1 MTVTEPLKTRR
12 WRGPWSGRG
21 APLRMRRPQ
30 RGVVAQLVA
39 HSQEMDK
46 ERSPAQVRRT
56 EGSFRFLSWAFSR
69 AAVTNNMHN
78 LQILKILIEI
88 HTENMC

>member
-1 MTVTEPLKTRR
+1 
-12 WRGPWSGRG
+12 
-21 APLRMRRPQ
+21 MRRPRR
-30 RGVVAQLVA
+30 RGVVTPLVA

-46 ERSPAQVRRT
+46 ERSPAQVRRI
-56 EGSFRFLSWAFSR
+56 EGSFRFSSWAFSR

-78 LQILKILIEI
+78 VQNLKILIEI